1 METFWTLAGLQVLHL
16 PEVKRQPHMSLHANN
31 LPCLKT
37 QTFFCRLASQ
47 DLASYQD
54 LDVFVCVNTD
64 GVKQRKTKGP
74 GWAIGGPAP
83 TWIGVTQ

>member
-1 METFWTLAGLQVLHL
+1 M
-16 PEVKRQPHMSLHANN
+16 
-31 LPCLKT
+31 LKNADI
-37 QTFFCRLASQ
+37 FCRLASQ
-47 DLASYQD
+47 GLANYQN